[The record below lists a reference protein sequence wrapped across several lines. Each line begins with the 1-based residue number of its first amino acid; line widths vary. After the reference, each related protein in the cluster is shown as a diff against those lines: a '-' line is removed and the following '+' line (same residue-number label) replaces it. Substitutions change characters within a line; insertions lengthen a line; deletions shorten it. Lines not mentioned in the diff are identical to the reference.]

1 MRLNNA
7 IENDDAEE
15 IFDQLD
21 GLIEAELNR
30 EYDIP
35 ENMQNFVEL
44 TCKRL
49 DVLERRQAESF
60 KQMANVNKKLDTIL
74 KKLS

>member
-30 EYDIP
+30 EYDI
-35 ENMQNFVEL
+35 EL